1 MSSYTNMAGQTFPLY
16 DRSPEPPDCWLEER
30 GKPEEEEHD
39 RWEKEMGNGKVGR
52 T

>member
-16 DRSPEPPDCWLEER
+16 DRSLEPPDCWLEER
-30 GKPEEEEHD
+30 GEPEEEEHD